1 MTKIVVKMKNK
12 IVIMIKI
19 LVTVKDRSEG
29 QERRAE
35 DATQESIKVIQGPAG

>member
-19 LVTVKDRSEG
+19 LVIVKR

-35 DATQESIKVIQGPAG
+35 DAT

>member
-1 MTKIVVKMKNK
+1 MTNIVVKMKNK

-19 LVTVKDRSEG
+19 LVIEKG

-35 DATQESIKVIQGPAG
+35 DAT

>member
-1 MTKIVVKMKNK
+1 MTKIVVKMKCK

-19 LVTVKDRSEG
+19 LVIVER

-35 DATQESIKVIQGPAG
+35 DAT

>member
-19 LVTVKDRSEG
+19 LVKMKRW
-29 QERRAE
+29 ERRME
-35 DATQESIKVIQGPAG
+35 RCRSRII

>member
-19 LVTVKDRSEG
+19 LVKIKRWESRMERCRSG
-29 QERRAE
+29 
-35 DATQESIKVIQGPAG
+35 II

>member
-1 MTKIVVKMKNK
+1 MTNIVVKMKNK

-35 DATQESIKVIQGPAG
+35 DAT